1 MQHHRAK
8 LMKNMSTEQYLC
20 YKATQN
26 IAKAKHHQAVSIV
39 YDIVKKDEKVKQC
52 ILGGVSSLF
61 PNDANAARLF
71 EECVLEIYSQ
81 DPDGEIIRGNMIDYS
96 MLGLDMEGED
106 NNDD

>member
-1 MQHHRAK
+1 M
-8 LMKNMSTEQYLC
+8 C
-20 YKATQN
+20 YQATQN
-26 IAKAKHHQAVSIV
+26 VAKAKCHQAVSIV
-39 YDIVKKDEKVKQC
+39 YDIMKKDEKVKKC

-81 DPDGEIIRGNMIDYS
+81 DPDGEIIRGSMIDYS